1 MNRIQCKKTP
11 SWLIIQKDKCIMDPI
26 FSIYQCFYYQKPEIL
41 QKWYFLS
48 QLQRTIWKQ
57 YLYIEERYLKVLK
70 LLYCWRFKSLCQF
83 GSFKGGFLYG
93 WTLKWVYFLNR
104 IRKNCIY
111 FGELRKTGILSYT
124 EILILYFEGRNTT
137 KFHYCWN
144 SGLTLCQGVI

>member
-1 MNRIQCKKTP
+1 M
-11 SWLIIQKDKCIMDPI
+11 IIQKDKCTMVPI
-26 FSIYQCFYYQKPEIL
+26 FTIYWCFYCQKPEIL
-41 QKWYFLS
+41 QKWGF
-48 QLQRTIWKQ
+48 
-57 YLYIEERYLKVLK
+57 YLNCRELYGNSIYVEERYLKVLK
-70 LLYCWRFKSLCQF
+70 LLYWFKSLCQF